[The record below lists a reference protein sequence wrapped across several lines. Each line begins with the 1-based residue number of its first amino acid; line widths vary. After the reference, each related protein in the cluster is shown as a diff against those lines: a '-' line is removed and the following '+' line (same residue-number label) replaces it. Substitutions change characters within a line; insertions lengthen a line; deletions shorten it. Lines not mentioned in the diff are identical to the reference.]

1 MKWLTHL
8 PPAIGRGL
16 MGLMGR
22 NGEMGVRMALLATM
36 YTMTTYGTWLRGDR
50 RGWIDDGILM
60 PPDPDLEH
68 SDRQRMAHDVFLFDV
83 AELQRIGN
91 MVGASLNERLS
102 QRILALAVQTWHVHF
117 VVVASPHS
125 HADIVRC
132 AKEAV
137 RYGLRP
143 GRPIWTDKYDKR
155 FCFDV
160 KSLQRRVEYVERHN
174 VELGWPRRPWNFIV
188 DYPF

>member
-1 MKWLTHL
+1 
-8 PPAIGRGL
+8 
-16 MGLMGR
+16 
-22 NGEMGVRMALLATM
+22 MALLATM

-68 SDRQRMAHDVFLFDV
+68 SDRLRMAHDVFLFDV
-83 AELQRIGN
+83 AELQRIGKYDRR
-91 MVGASLNERLS
+91 SLNERLS

-132 AKEAV
+132 AKKS
-137 RYGLRP
+137 GPLRLAP

-155 FCFDV
+155 FCFDL

-174 VELGWPRRPWNFIV
+174 LELGWPRRPWNFIV
-188 DYPF
+188 DFPF